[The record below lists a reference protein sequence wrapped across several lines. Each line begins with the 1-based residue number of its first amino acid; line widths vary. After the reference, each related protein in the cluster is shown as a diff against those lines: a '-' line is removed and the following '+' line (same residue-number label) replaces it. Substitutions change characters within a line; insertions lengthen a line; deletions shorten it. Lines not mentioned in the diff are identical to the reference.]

1 MNKSCNTCENFE
13 GVFKSYWL
21 DSTPE
26 TDYPVLNE
34 DITVDITVIGAGIVG
49 ITTSLLLKKEG
60 FKVALIDADK
70 ICQGTSGHTTAKI
83 TSQHHLI
90 YDKLITEMG
99 IEKAQKYADAMNLQ

>member
-49 ITTSLLLKKEG
+49 ITTSLLLKK
-60 FKVALIDADK
+60 KVL
-70 ICQGTSGHTTAKI
+70 
-83 TSQHHLI
+83 
-90 YDKLITEMG
+90 KLH
-99 IEKAQKYADAMNLQ
+99 